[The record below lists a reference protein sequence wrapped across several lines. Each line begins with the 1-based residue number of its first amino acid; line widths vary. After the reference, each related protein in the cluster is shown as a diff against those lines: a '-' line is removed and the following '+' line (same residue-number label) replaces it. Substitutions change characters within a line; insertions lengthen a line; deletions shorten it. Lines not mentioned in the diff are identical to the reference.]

1 MTLDYL
7 YDLKYLL
14 DVDTTGGGGYKARYV
29 YNYGL
34 TGNTSYNGQNSSAD
48 YRWLMDMNLETTPDT
63 DKKGS
68 TVKFSGNASTSGVT
82 AGTGVGAMSFSGSLH
97 YSRACSG
104 IDSGSVTYTSGVNT
118 VTYTYT
124 GCNTVG
130 VK

>member
-1 MTLDYL
+1 
-7 YDLKYLL
+7 
-14 DVDTTGGGGYKARYV
+14 
-29 YNYGL
+29 
-34 TGNTSYNGQNSSAD
+34 
-48 YRWLMDMNLETTPDT
+48 
-63 DKKGS
+63 
-68 TVKFSGNASTSGVT
+68 
-82 AGTGVGAMSFSGSLH
+82 MSFSGSLH